1 MNVKSNSVTGDI
13 GNNFAKMQKELQRM
27 SYSPP
32 IDLQKMQ
39 QGHPSDLLPI
49 LHFSLLLYSKP
60 LYGYLKSKG
69 YDLFSKTD
77 LRFLEAAW
85 KIARQEFAYQPQV
98 DTGQMFNG

>member
-1 MNVKSNSVTGDI
+1 
-13 GNNFAKMQKELQRM
+13 MQKELQRM
-27 SYSPP
+27 SHSPP
-32 IDLQKMQ
+32 IDCQKLQ

-60 LYGYLKSKG
+60 LYGFLNSKG
-69 YDLFSKTD
+69 YDLYSKTD

-98 DTGQMFNG
+98 GATEIRVLIKRQTRNSYITHFAVAR